1 MKEGLLVSE
10 IAVIGAGAW
19 GTAISIVLGRKQTHR
34 VRLWAHEREVCESVR
49 ARRVN
54 DLFLPGDPIPETV
67 QATNDFEEALRGA
80 EIVVS
85 VMPSH
90 HTRRVFQ
97 AMRPHLRPE
106 MLFVSATKG
115 IENDSLLRMTE
126 VITEVLSGAAVGFV
140 PRIGALSGPTFAK
153 EVAKGDPTAIT
164 IASSDRELAAM
175 VQREFSDPRF
185 RVYTND
191 DVIGVELGGAL
202 KNIVAIA
209 AGVLSGL
216 NLGHNTVAALI
227 TRGLAE
233 ITRLVVACGGRSETM
248 AGLAGLGDLVLT
260 CTGGLSRNRS
270 VGVELGRGR
279 KLDDII
285 AGMHG
290 MVAEGVLTTNAAVG
304 LAHRV
309 GVEMPIT
316 RADARHSAA
325 REIGAGRDPRPDGP
339 ALDQRGG
346 AIQKLS
352 RKYPVAEVR
361 ERHLIVRQVDAF
373 LRNAALWYLI

>member
-1 MKEGLLVSE
+1 MSE

-34 VRLWAHEREVCESVR
+34 VRLWAHEPEVRESIL

-54 DLFLPGDPIPETV
+54 EMFLPGQTIPLTV
-67 QATNDFEEALRGA
+67 GPTNSLEEALRNA

-97 AMRPHLRPE
+97 AMLPHLHPD
-106 MLFVSATKG
+106 MLFVSASKG

-126 VITEVLSGAAVGFV
+126 VIREVLHQRDHGFA
-140 PRIGALSGPTFAK
+140 PRIGALSGPSFAQ
-153 EVAKGDPTAIT
+153 EVAKGDPTAVT
-164 IASSDRELAAM
+164 IASADSKLAAL

-185 RVYTND
+185 RVYTNA

-233 ITRLVVACGGRSETM
+233 MTRLVVACGGRPETM

-304 LAHRV
+304 LAHKA

-316 RADARHSAA
+316 AQMHAVLQQGKPAQDAIRNLM
-325 REIGAGRDPRPDGP
+325 GRP
-339 ALDQRGG
+339 
-346 AIQKLS
+346 S
-352 RKYPVAEVR
+352 TSEVG
-361 ERHLIVRQVDAF
+361 LY
-373 LRNAALWYLI
+373 RN